1 MPRCIIVAKIHKAVP
16 PTPFYFS
23 RRAEMFSASAQIALA
38 EGRVSDYR
46 ALMLKAIEYRNLAGE
61 LPLEKEDN
69 DPISIQGNGVL

>member
-1 MPRCIIVAKIHKAVP
+1 
-16 PTPFYFS
+16 
-23 RRAEMFSASAQIALA
+23 MFSASAQIALA